1 MPSLRDHFTNLIK
14 KYKSTARLEI
24 KNTGLV
30 GEELSENKQ
39 ILEGIIEKFKENKCK
54 TNADNKKRQTI
65 LKTKKRKL
73 KK

>member
-1 MPSLRDHFTNLIK
+1 M
-14 KYKSTARLEI
+14 
-24 KNTGLV
+24 